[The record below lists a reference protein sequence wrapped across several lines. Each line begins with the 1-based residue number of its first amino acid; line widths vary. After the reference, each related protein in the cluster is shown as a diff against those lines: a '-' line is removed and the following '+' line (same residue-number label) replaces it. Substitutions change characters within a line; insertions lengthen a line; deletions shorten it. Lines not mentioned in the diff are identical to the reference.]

1 MARDDVIKSEGT
13 VVKVLRDRLCLV
25 ELANGHRLLAH
36 GKPNKPVNGDGDGW
50 QTGQRVWL
58 NLSPFDL
65 STGKVRSE

>member
-13 VVKVLRDRLCLV
+13 VVKVLPDRLWLV

-36 GKPNKPVNGDGDGW
+36 GKPSKPAGGDGEGW

-58 NLSPFDL
+58 DLSPFDL